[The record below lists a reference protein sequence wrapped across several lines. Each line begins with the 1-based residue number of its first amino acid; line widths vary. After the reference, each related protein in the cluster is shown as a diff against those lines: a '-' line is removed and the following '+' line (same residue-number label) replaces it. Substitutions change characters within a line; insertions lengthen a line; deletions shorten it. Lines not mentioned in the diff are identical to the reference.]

1 MKSKILNYLFKSYHR
16 PSAKILHI
24 FALIQKLFFNK
35 KTKIFSEK
43 MFLLKF
49 PPNSVIYLNFFGRMV
64 YLFLNFLSII
74 FFNKFLHDSIF
85 IDNGNLKNNSL
96 IKDKNDHIW
105 PPQSIKFKENS
116 NIKLE
121 KFFCDKLE
129 ENYKFNLELL
139 SKSAILKDSPWWIS
153 IREEYQK
160 LFLNSD
166 KKINLTALENFRSNI
181 KTKSAIISEPSYLKG
196 NDRINKIKSLSL
208 LNLYHKTSEHVDLE
222 ILRKVSESHVGK
234 NNCLNYRNQRLSH
247 TLLRHSYFCSQILSH
262 TKLDRNEKNV
272 IFDLGGGYGSLSR
285 LLKYIYKK
293 STIIIIEIPE
303 ACILSTFFLK
313 KNFPNSKI
321 GQALDFKNIENIK
334 KQDLTNFDFV
344 VLPQPFIEKLE
355 SDMINLSIN
364 TISLGEMTNETQ
376 NYYINHI
383 ERITKDYFYSV
394 NRPSKRVEK
403 YNAQGFYDWNFSK
416 TWDTKIYNFSPT
428 YHIEFLGKKEID

>member
-1 MKSKILNYLFKSYHR
+1 
-16 PSAKILHI
+16 
-24 FALIQKLFFNK
+24 
-35 KTKIFSEK
+35 
-43 MFLLKF
+43 
-49 PPNSVIYLNFFGRMV
+49 
-64 YLFLNFLSII
+64 
-74 FFNKFLHDSIF
+74 
-85 IDNGNLKNNSL
+85 
-96 IKDKNDHIW
+96 
-105 PPQSIKFKENS
+105 
-116 NIKLE
+116 LE
-121 KFFCDKLE
+121 KTFCDKLE
-129 ENYKFNLELL
+129 ENYNFSLELS

-208 LNLYHKTSEHVDLE
+208 LNLYHKTSEHIDLE

-262 TKLDRNEKNV
+262 TKLDRNEKNI

-293 STIIIIEIPE
+293 STIVIIEIPE

-344 VLPQPFIEKLE
+344 VLPQPFIEKLD
-355 SDMINLSIN
+355 SDIINLSIN